1 MAGSTGVTMLNKM
14 TGRSLRRISVIMA
27 CTCTTLIAPV
37 ARAQTPLATA
47 DSAKRVAR
55 PLFTMNDAI
64 IGGGFAAATV
74 LLFPVDRNLAGGL
87 QNEGTQANKFF
98 RHASSGV
105 EVIASPGAYVIGGS
119 MLVVG
124 RLTGSSRIADLGWHG
139 TESVLLA
146 EAFTYVLK
154 GAVGRARP
162 FVSGAK
168 DPNDFEFGGGWSSGG
183 QRRSFP
189 SGHTSTAFAAAASVT
204 AEVSEWW
211 PQHDWLIG
219 LTMYGGATM
228 VGLSR
233 MYHNRHWASDVAL
246 GAAIGTFSGWKVVQ
260 YTHDHPDNWPD
271 RIMTG
276 TTILPHKGGFTLAWT
291 SAPGRRR

>member
-1 MAGSTGVTMLNKM
+1 MNGARWA
-14 TGRSLRRISVIMA
+14 GRSSWRRRSRTSATIVCAWAAVFVSA
-27 CTCTTLIAPV
+27 TG
-37 ARAQTPLATA
+37 AQTPLATA
-47 DSAKRVAR
+47 DSAKRVAK
-55 PLFTMNDAI
+55 PLFTMNDAFI
-64 IGGGFAAATV
+64 AAGFAGATV
-74 LLFPVDRNLAGGL
+74 LLFPVDRNLAGNL
-87 QNEGTQANKFF
+87 QNQETQANKFF
-98 RHASSGV
+98 RQAATGF
-105 EVIASPGAYVIGGS
+105 EVIASPGAYMIGGS
-119 MLVVG
+119 MLVAG
-124 RLTGSSRIADLGWHG
+124 RLSGSKRLADLGWHG

-154 GAVGRARP
+154 GTLGRARP
-162 FVSGAK
+162 YVSSAT
-168 DPNDFEFGGGWSSGG
+168 DPSDFELGGGWSAGS

-211 PQHDWLIG
+211 PQHDRLIAV
-219 LTMYGGATM
+219 TMYGGATM

-271 RIMTG
+271 RLMTG
-276 TTILPHKGGFTLAWT
+276 TSIVPSTRGFTLMWT
-291 SAPGRRR
+291 SNPGREQ